1 MTKSCV
7 SCFSAQ
13 RYASVV
19 YAIVCPSV
27 CPSQAGI
34 VSQRLDLN
42 CDAFGVEASVHLSYT
57 LL

>member
-34 VSQRLDLN
+34 VSKRLDEL
-42 CDAFGVEASVHLSYT
+42 
-57 LL
+57 